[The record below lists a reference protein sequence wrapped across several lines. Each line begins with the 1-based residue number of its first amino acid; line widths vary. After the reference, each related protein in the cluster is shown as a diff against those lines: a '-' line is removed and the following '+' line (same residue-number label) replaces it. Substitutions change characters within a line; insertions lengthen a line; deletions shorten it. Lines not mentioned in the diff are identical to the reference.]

1 MRRPILALVLVCGL
15 MPALAI
21 ELAGQETILLRYHP
35 SERMVV
41 RTVSW
46 TDMEVKMPLGGLLG
60 LVADVGAAM
69 TAAFGADTADA
80 SIRDSLD
87 AAMAEFGDDSLTIQ
101 MEMRQYLTEDVF
113 KVESDRY
120 SVFRTIDS
128 VRGRARAQDETWEAL
143 PTDRLPATSATIV
156 FNDRL
161 EISQFELV
169 KPDSLSEMLA
179 GFLRAPHGG
188 IELRLPV
195 DPVSSGSTWS
205 TEVTFPFDL
214 TKSLDEGSP
223 PGLIE
228 GTDLVAQA
236 NVTLDSFV
244 VAPRDTLAYM
254 SVSGQFAPV
263 TASETEDG
271 VEGTATVSGA
281 FAATVIWSTAW
292 NAFVSG
298 SSRAV
303 VITDLRLGGEGET
316 GGINMGMRFNI
327 TNRFQ
332 VRR

>member
-1 MRRPILALVLVCGL
+1 MRRPIVAVVALCGL

-21 ELAGQETILLRYHP
+21 ELAAQETILLRYHP
-35 SERMVV
+35 SKRMVV

-46 TDMEVKMPLGGLLG
+46 TDAEMKIPLGGLLG
-60 LVADVGAAM
+60 LAADLGEGMA
-69 TAAFGADTADA
+69 AAFGADTADV

-87 AAMAEFGDDSLTIQ
+87 AAMAEFGSDSLTIQ

-113 KVESDRY
+113 EVQSDRY

-128 VRGRARAQDETWEAL
+128 IRARARTQDEAWEAL

-156 FNDRL
+156 FSDRL
-161 EISQFELV
+161 EISQFELL
-169 KPDSLSEMLA
+169 KPDSVGEMLQ

-188 IELRLPV
+188 IELGLPV
-195 DPVSSGSTWS
+195 DPVSAGSTWS

-214 TKSLDEGSP
+214 TKSLDAGSTP
-223 PGLIE
+223 TLIE
-228 GTDLVAQA
+228 AADLVAQA

-263 TASETEDG
+263 TASEIEDG
-271 VEGTATVSGA
+271 VEGTTTVSGA
-281 FAATVIWSTAW
+281 FATRVIWSTGW

-303 VITDLRLGGEGET
+303 LIMDMQLGGEGQLGSIKME
-316 GGINMGMRFNI
+316 IRFNI